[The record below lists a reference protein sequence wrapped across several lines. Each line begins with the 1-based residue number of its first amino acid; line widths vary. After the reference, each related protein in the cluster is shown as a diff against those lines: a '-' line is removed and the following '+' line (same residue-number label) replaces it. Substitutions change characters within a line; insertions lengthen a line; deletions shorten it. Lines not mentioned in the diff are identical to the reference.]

1 MFWIWLNTT
10 INEAADTM
18 SRATRY
24 AAQETAAATRAKWE
38 MIKEGLERVAKSND
52 WIADSNRNITIPVS
66 EWNEIQDN
74 IKHMK
79 WQLDFISRTIPIVLH
94 NYALLF
100 HMNWYVIDDNDL
112 QWMIDQ
118 IVKEDTH
125 VYTFLYKFLSYA
137 PYLSDRRQVN
147 ELTDK
152 DLEICRCIYRYN
164 IDTDIPSLKSSFD
177 LTKLIRCTSQERN
190 EIL

>member
-1 MFWIWLNTT
+1 MFGVWLNTT
-10 INEAADTM
+10 IRNASREMSDATIKAAH
-18 SRATRY
+18 
-24 AAQETAAATRAKWE
+24 ETAAAERAKWE
-38 MIKEGLERVAKSND
+38 AIKEWLNNVARSND

-74 IKHMK
+74 IKHME
-79 WQLDFISRTIPIVLH
+79 WQLDFIRRTIPIVLH

-118 IVKEDTH
+118 IIKEDTH
-125 VYTFLYKFLSYA
+125 AYTFLYKFLSYA
-137 PYLSDRRQVN
+137 WYLSDRKQVD

-152 DLEICRCIYRYN
+152 DLEICKYIYRYK

>member
-1 MFWIWLNTT
+1 MFWVWLNTT
-10 INEAADTM
+10 LRNVSREMSDATIRAAH
-18 SRATRY
+18 
-24 AAQETAAATRAKWE
+24 ETAAAERAKWE
-38 MIKEGLERVAKSND
+38 AIKEWLNNVARSND

-118 IVKEDTH
+118 IVKEDAH
-125 VYTFLYKFLSYA
+125 AYTFLYKFLSYA
-137 PYLSDRRQVN
+137 PYLSDRKQVE

-152 DLEICRCIYRYN
+152 DLEVCKYIYRYN
-164 IDTDIPSLKSSFD
+164 IDTDIPSLRSSFN
-177 LTKLIRCTSQERN
+177 LTKLIRCTPKERN
-190 EIL
+190 EVL

>member
-1 MFWIWLNTT
+1 MFWIC
-10 INEAADTM
+10 EAADM
-18 SRATRY
+18 ISRATRY
-24 AAQETAAATRAKWE
+24 AAQETAAATRAKWK
-38 MIKEGLERVAKSND
+38 MIQEGLERVAKSND

-66 EWNEIQDN
+66 EWDKIQDN

-79 WQLDFISRTIPIVLH
+79 WQLDFIRRTIPIVLH

-118 IVKEDTH
+118 IIKEDTYA
-125 VYTFLYKFLSYA
+125 YTFLYKFLSYA
-137 PYLSDRRQVN
+137 QYLSDRRQVE

-152 DLEICRCIYRYN
+152 DLEICKYIYRYN

-177 LTKLIRCTSQERN
+177 LTKLIRCTAQKRN